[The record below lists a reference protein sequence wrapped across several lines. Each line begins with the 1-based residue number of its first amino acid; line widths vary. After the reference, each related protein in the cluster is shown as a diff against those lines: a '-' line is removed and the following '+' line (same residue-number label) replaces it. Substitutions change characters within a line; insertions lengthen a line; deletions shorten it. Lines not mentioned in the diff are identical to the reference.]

1 MSTTIDF
8 AGEKTLPALLK
19 MSLPMMAATFLS
31 MAYNLVDSLWIGN
44 LLGEESMAA
53 LTSSTPVILLLN
65 AIAMGT
71 AGGGSILLSQAV
83 GAEDRAAKERL
94 LSTSFFASLG
104 LCLLLTAGSEALL
117 PLLLRGL
124 GTPADILPLARD
136 YLAVYLLG
144 YLSVFLYNYFAA
156 VLRSYGNTAFQAIAM
171 LLCTLLNAVLDPL
184 FIHRLCFSGAAVAT
198 VTSQMTALAIML
210 VYLARK
216 RLFSCHIRQF
226 DRGLLLP
233 LCRSALPSVVQQGVP
248 AVSTAFLT
256 GLVSGYGVSAIAGY
270 GVACKLEV
278 VLLYPAVSLNMALT
292 AIVGQCVG
300 AGRPD
305 RARDYL
311 RASLLFG
318 SGLLAALTAAVL
330 LLARPLAALFLSGEA
345 AVSLAARYL
354 LVVGVG
360 YLGNGLANCFL
371 GAVNGAGR
379 PGTGMLLTAL
389 YHLGARIPL
398 AWLASALGFGPTGIW
413 CAVLAGHLVAALS
426 TQMAARRLLWGEGT
440 SSLPAAAKK

>member
-44 LLGEESMAA
+44 LLGEEAMAA

-83 GAEDRAAKERL
+83 GAEDRAARERL

-184 FIHRLCFSGAAVAT
+184 FIHWLGFSGAAVAT

-226 DRGLLLP
+226 DRGLLLS

-278 VLLYPAVSLNMALT
+278 VLLYPAVSLNMA
-292 AIVGQCVG
+292 
-300 AGRPD
+300 R
-305 RARDYL
+305 
-311 RASLLFG
+311 
-318 SGLLAALTAAVL
+318 
-330 LLARPLAALFLSGEA
+330 RPLSASASAPGGPTAPGTTCGPLSSSAAGCWQPSRRWCS
-345 AVSLAARYL
+345 SLRGRWPPSSSRGRRPSPWPPATCWWWGWAISATGSPTAFWGPSTGRAAR
-354 LVVGVG
+354 
-360 YLGNGLANCFL
+360 
-371 GAVNGAGR
+371 GR
-379 PGTGMLLTAL
+379 G
-389 YHLGARIPL
+389 
-398 AWLASALGFGPTGIW
+398 
-413 CAVLAGHLVAALS
+413 CC
-426 TQMAARRLLWGEGT
+426 
-440 SSLPAAAKK
+440 